1 MTGKSYDDDRKP
13 KFTKHLLLKCF
24 VNFGLQSIHLLK
36 NEIKCSFVKRFPLEV
51 VKQTP
56 RSSLCKHS
64 DWFKTLKASRCHK
77 YVSVEFISS
86 EVTSNHSLKCNAD
99 EYVKSMDFWTES
111 GVILSPCSNHLQIP
125 GMIVPFPP
133 DCFTKKLLFVCVYA
147 ATSNISDNQVEFHK
161 IYNTE
166 IFYFEEQPSQS
177 N

>member
-1 MTGKSYDDDRKP
+1 MTTD
-13 KFTKHLLLKCF
+13 
-24 VNFGLQSIHLLK
+24 LQSIHLLK

-64 DWFKTLKASRCHK
+64 DWLKTLKASRCHK
-77 YVSVEFISS
+77 YVSVEFKSS
-86 EVTSNHSLKCNAD
+86 EITSNHSLKCDAD

-147 ATSNISDNQVEFHK
+147 ATSNISDSKIIKLNSIKFITLKSFTLKSSQVKVINRVAE
-161 IYNTE
+161 
-166 IFYFEEQPSQS
+166 PD
-177 N
+177 